1 MQAEN
6 RAVASSSGSFRA
18 GESVAADRFLD
29 IDPET
34 FRTHFN
40 RKPFLFRHHL
50 SDHPLFRLPRLAE
63 LARTLPPSI
72 VEYNAGKIPV
82 SLPDQE
88 NTPYTG
94 LSAEETVRRIEECSS
109 WMVLKRAEADPE
121 CLDVLN
127 QCLDEIEPL
136 SEEIEPGMCERE
148 AAIFVTS
155 PASIT
160 PYHMDKEIN
169 FLLQI
174 RGSKTI
180 SVFSASDREVLSEVE
195 LEEHF
200 TGPAIHRNMVFHE
213 RYQERATVFELK
225 AGYGVHIPTTDP
237 HWIKNGDGVSISFS
251 NGFKTRA
258 SLRRGMI
265 YNLNGRM
272 RKMGLDPTPYGKGAL
287 RDSIKYQAFRA
298 LSRAEEWLNRQ
309 PLGRLISERAGPA
322 KTPQDLAQPQ

>member
-1 MQAEN
+1 MQAVDHAE
-6 RAVASSSGSFRA
+6 VPSPDRA
-18 GESVAADRFLD
+18 GPSRPAPAGHFLE

-50 SDHPLFRLPRLAE
+50 CDHPVFRLPNLAE
-63 LARTLPPSI
+63 LARTLPPDI

-94 LSAEETVRRIEECSS
+94 LSAEETVRRIEECGS

-121 CLDVLN
+121 SLDVLN
-127 QCLDEIEPL
+127 RCLDEIEPL
-136 SEEIEPGMCERE
+136 SEPIEPGMCERE

-155 PASIT
+155 PGSIT

-180 SVFSASDREVLSEVE
+180 SVFSASDREVVSEVE
-195 LEEHF
+195 LEKHF
-200 TGPAIHRNMVFHE
+200 TGAAIKRNMVFHE
-213 RYQERATVFELK
+213 RYQERATVFELR
-225 AGYGVHIPTTDP
+225 AGYGIHIPTTDP
-237 HWIKNGDGVSISFS
+237 HWIKNGDAVSISFS

-272 RKMGLDPTPYGKGAL
+272 RKMGLRPAPYGKGAL
-287 RDSIKYQAFRA
+287 RDTMKLQVLRA
-298 LSRAEEWLNRQ
+298 LNRAQKWLNIQ
-309 PLGRLISERAGPA
+309 PAEG
-322 KTPQDLAQPQ
+322 

>member
-1 MQAEN
+1 MRSPA
-6 RAVASSSGSFRA
+6 
-18 GESVAADRFLD
+18 
-29 IDPET
+29 
-34 FRTHFN
+34 
-40 RKPFLFRHHL
+40 
-50 SDHPLFRLPRLAE
+50 
-63 LARTLPPSI
+63 PPGI

-82 SLPDQE
+82 SLPDQDE
-88 NTPYTG
+88 TPYTG

-121 CLDVLN
+121 CLAVLN

-136 SEEIEPGMCERE
+136 SERIEPGMCERE

-155 PASIT
+155 PGSVT

-180 SVFSASDREVLSEVE
+180 SVFSASDREVLSEGE
-195 LEEHF
+195 LERHF
-200 TGPAIHRNMVFHE
+200 TGAAIRRNMVFHE

-225 AGYGVHIPTTDP
+225 AGYGIHIPTTDP
-237 HWIKNGDGVSISFS
+237 HWIKNGEAVSISFS

-265 YNLNGRM
+265 YNLNGRL
-272 RKMGLDPTPYGKGAL
+272 RKIGLHPAPYGKGAL
-287 RDSIKYQAFRA
+287 RDKMKLQVVRA
-298 LSRAEEWLNRQ
+298 LNRAQKWLNIQ
-309 PLGRLISERAGPA
+309 PAEG
-322 KTPQDLAQPQ
+322 

>member
-1 MQAEN
+1 LDS
-6 RAVASSSGSFRA
+6 VGA
-18 GESVAADRFLD
+18 GTPAAADRFLD
-29 IDPET
+29 LDPET

-50 SDHPLFRLPRLAE
+50 SDHPLFQLPRLAE

-72 VEYNAGKIPV
+72 VEYNSGKIPV

-94 LSAEETVRRIEECSS
+94 LSAEETVRRIEECTS

-121 CLDVLN
+121 CLQVLN
-127 QCLDEIEPL
+127 QCLDEIEQL

-169 FLLQI
+169 FLLQM

-195 LEEHF
+195 LERHF
-200 TGPAIHRNMVFHE
+200 TGPAIQRNMVFHE

-225 AGYGVHIPTTDP
+225 AGYGIHIPTTDP

-258 SLRRGMI
+258 SVRRGMI
-265 YNLNGRM
+265 YNLNGRI
-272 RKMGLDPTPYGKGAL
+272 RRMGLDPVPYGKSAL
-287 RDSIKYQAFRA
+287 RDSIKYQALRA
-298 LSRAEEWLNRQ
+298 LGRAEKWLNRQ
-309 PLGRLISERAGPA
+309 PFGKLISERAVPA
-322 KTPQDLAQPQ
+322 KASQDLAQP

>member
-1 MQAEN
+1 MQAVN
-6 RAVASSSGSFRA
+6 RAVATPLVDIRSGEAAAA
-18 GESVAADRFLD
+18 GRFLD

-40 RKPFLFRHHL
+40 RKPFLFPHNL
-50 SDHPLFRLPRLAE
+50 SDHPLFKLPHLAE

-82 SLPDQE
+82 SLPNQDE
-88 NTPYTG
+88 TPYTG

-136 SEEIEPGMCERE
+136 SEPIEPGMCERE

-155 PASIT
+155 PGSVT

-174 RGSKTI
+174 RGRKTI
-180 SVFSASDREVLSEVE
+180 SVFSASDREVLSEME
-195 LEEHF
+195 LERHF
-200 TGPAIHRNMVFHE
+200 TGSAIRRNMVFFE

-225 AGYGVHIPTTDP
+225 AGYGIHIPTTDP
-237 HWIKNGDGVSISFS
+237 HWIKNGDAVSVSFS

-258 SLRRGMI
+258 SVRRGLI
-265 YNLNGRM
+265 YNLNGRL
-272 RKMGLDPTPYGKGAL
+272 RKMGLRPAPYGKDAL
-287 RDSIKYQAFRA
+287 RDATKLQVIRA
-298 LSRAEEWLNRQ
+298 INRAERWLNLQ
-309 PLGRLISERAGPA
+309 PAGG
-322 KTPQDLAQPQ
+322 

>member
-1 MQAEN
+1 MQTVN
-6 RAVASSSGSFRA
+6 RAAAPYLGDLGA
-18 GESVAADRFLD
+18 GEAAVAGRFLE

-50 SDHPLFRLPRLAE
+50 SGHRLFRLPRLAE

-94 LSAEETVRRIEECSS
+94 LSAEETVRRIEECNS

-121 CLDVLN
+121 CLAVLN

-136 SEEIEPGMCERE
+136 SEPIEPGMCERE

-155 PASIT
+155 PGSVT

-180 SVFSASDREVLSEVE
+180 SVFSASDREVLSEQE
-195 LEEHF
+195 LEKHF
-200 TGPAIHRNMVFHE
+200 SGPAIHRNMVFHE

-225 AGYGVHIPTTDP
+225 AGYGIHIPTTDP
-237 HWIKNGDGVSISFS
+237 HWIKNGDRVSISFS

-258 SLRRGMI
+258 SLRRGWV
-265 YNLNGRM
+265 YNVNGRM
-272 RKMGLDPTPYGKGAL
+272 RKIGLDPVPYGKGAL
-287 RDSIKYQAFRA
+287 RDAMKLQAFRA
-298 LSRAEEWLNRQ
+298 LCRAQRWLNIQ
-309 PLGRLISERAGPA
+309 PAGS
-322 KTPQDLAQPQ
+322 

>member
-1 MQAEN
+1 MQAAN
-6 RAVASSSGSFRA
+6 RAVTPSLSGIAA
-18 GESVAADRFLD
+18 GEPAAAGHFLD

-50 SDHPLFRLPRLAE
+50 SDHPLFRLPRLAD
-63 LARTLPPSI
+63 LARTLPPGI

-82 SLPDQE
+82 SLPDWE

-94 LSAEETVRRIEECSS
+94 LSAEETVRRIEECGS
-109 WMVLKRAEADPE
+109 WMVLKRAEAVPE

-127 QCLDEIEPL
+127 RCLDEIEPL
-136 SEEIEPGMCERE
+136 SEPIEPGMCERE

-155 PASIT
+155 PASVT

-180 SVFSASDREVLSEVE
+180 SVFSASDRKVLSEVE
-195 LEEHF
+195 LEKHF
-200 TGPAIHRNMVFHE
+200 TGSAIHRNMVFFE

-225 AGYGVHIPTTDP
+225 AGYGIHIPTTDP
-237 HWIKNGDGVSISFS
+237 HWIKNGDGVSVSFS
-251 NGFKTRA
+251 NGFKTHA

-265 YNLNGRM
+265 YNLNGRL
-272 RKMGLDPTPYGKGAL
+272 RKMGLRPAPYGKGAL
-287 RDSIKYQAFRA
+287 RDTVKLQAVRA
-298 LSRAEEWLNRQ
+298 LNRAQKWLSIQ
-309 PLGRLISERAGPA
+309 PAGG
-322 KTPQDLAQPQ
+322 

>member
-1 MQAEN
+1 MQSAN
-6 RAVASSSGSFRA
+6 HAVARSSGSTSA
-18 GESVAADRFLD
+18 GERAAVGRLLD
-29 IDPET
+29 IDAET

-50 SDHPLFRLPRLAE
+50 CDHPLFRLSNLAD

-82 SLPDQE
+82 SLPDQDK
-88 NTPYTG
+88 TPYTG

-121 CLDVLN
+121 GLDVLN
-127 QCLDEIEPL
+127 RCLDEIQPL
-136 SEEIEPGMCERE
+136 SEPIEPGMCERE

-155 PASIT
+155 PGSIT

-180 SVFSASDREVLSEVE
+180 SVFCASDREVVSEVE
-195 LEEHF
+195 LERHF
-200 TGPAIHRNMVFHE
+200 TGAAIRRNMLFHE

-225 AGYGVHIPTTDP
+225 AGYGIHIPTTDP
-237 HWIKNGDGVSISFS
+237 HWIKNGDAVSVSFS

-265 YNLNGRM
+265 YHLNGRI
-272 RKMGLDPTPYGKGAL
+272 RRLGLRPADYGKDAL
-287 RDSIKYQAFRA
+287 RDTMKLHILRA
-298 LSRAEEWLNRQ
+298 INRAERWLNIQ
-309 PLGRLISERAGPA
+309 PAEG
-322 KTPQDLAQPQ
+322 

>member
-6 RAVASSSGSFRA
+6 RALAPSLGSIGI
-18 GESVAADRFLD
+18 GEPATADRFLD

-40 RKPFLFRHHL
+40 RKPFLFRHNL

-63 LARTLPPSI
+63 LARTLPPGI
-72 VEYNAGKIPV
+72 VEYNAGNIPV
-82 SLPDQE
+82 SLPDWE

-94 LSAEETVRRIEECSS
+94 LSAEETVRRIEECGS

-127 QCLDEIEPL
+127 RCLDEIEPL
-136 SEEIEPGMCERE
+136 SQPIEPGMCERE

-160 PYHMDKEIN
+160 PYHMDHEIN

-180 SVFSASDREVLSEVE
+180 SVFSASDREVLSEQE
-195 LEEHF
+195 LEKHF
-200 TGPAIHRNMVFHE
+200 SGPAIHRNMVFQE
-213 RYQERATVFELK
+213 RYQERATVFELTP
-225 AGYGVHIPTTDP
+225 GYGIHIPTTDP
-237 HWIKNGDGVSISFS
+237 HWIKNGARVSISFS
-251 NGFKTRA
+251 NGFKTHA

-265 YNLNGRM
+265 YNLNGRL
-272 RKMGLDPTPYGKGAL
+272 RKMGLHPAPYGRGAL
-287 RDSIKYQAFRA
+287 RDTMKLQLVRA
-298 LSRAEEWLNRQ
+298 LNRAHKWLNMQ
-309 PLGRLISERAGPA
+309 PSVG
-322 KTPQDLAQPQ
+322 

>member
-1 MQAEN
+1 MQS
-6 RAVASSSGSFRA
+6 VAIARSQGGMRA
-18 GESVAADRFLD
+18 GEPAAASRFLD

-50 SDHPLFRLPRLAE
+50 CDHPVFRLPNLAE
-63 LARTLPPSI
+63 LARTLPPDI

-94 LSAEETVRRIEECSS
+94 LSAEETVRRIEECGS

-121 CLDVLN
+121 SLDVLN
-127 QCLDEIEPL
+127 RCLDEIEPL
-136 SEEIEPGMCERE
+136 SEPIEPGMCERE

-155 PASIT
+155 PGSIT

-174 RGSKTI
+174 RGSKTV

-195 LEEHF
+195 LEKHF
-200 TGPAIHRNMVFHE
+200 AGAAIERNMVVHE

-225 AGYGVHIPTTDP
+225 AGYGIHIPTTDP
-237 HWIKNGDGVSISFS
+237 HWIKNGDAVSISFS

-272 RKMGLDPTPYGKGAL
+272 RKMGLRPAPYGKGAL
-287 RDSIKYQAFRA
+287 RDTMKLQVLRA
-298 LSRAEEWLNRQ
+298 LNRAQKWLNIQ
-309 PLGRLISERAGPA
+309 PAEG
-322 KTPQDLAQPQ
+322 

>member
-1 MQAEN
+1 MRAES
-6 RAVASSSGSFRA
+6 RGIDTGGSGAA
-18 GESVAADRFLD
+18 GRCLD

-40 RKPFLFRHHL
+40 REPFLFRHRL
-50 SDHPLFRLPRLAE
+50 CEHPLFRLSNLAE

-72 VEYNAGKIPV
+72 VEYNAGNIPV

-94 LSAEETVRRIEECSS
+94 LSAEETVRRIEECGS

-121 CLDVLN
+121 CLNVLN
-127 QCLDEIEPL
+127 WCLDEIEPM

-155 PASIT
+155 PGSVT

-180 SVFSASDREVLSEVE
+180 SVFSASDREVLSEQE
-195 LEEHF
+195 LEKHF
-200 TGPAIHRNMVFHE
+200 SGPAIHRNMVFHE
-213 RYQERATVFELK
+213 RYQERAQVFELK
-225 AGYGVHIPTTDP
+225 AGYGIHIPTTDP

-265 YNLNGRM
+265 YNLNGRL
-272 RKMGLDPTPYGKGAL
+272 RKTGLHPTPYGKDVL
-287 RDSIKYQAFRA
+287 RDAMKLQVLRA
-298 LSRAEEWLNRQ
+298 LN
-309 PLGRLISERAGPA
+309 RAGKWLSPRPA
-322 KTPQDLAQPQ
+322 RG

>member
-1 MQAEN
+1 MHAVN
-6 RAVASSSGSFRA
+6 RAGTPSLDDLRASVPGA
-18 GESVAADRFLD
+18 GPLLD
-29 IDPET
+29 FDPET
-34 FRTHFN
+34 FRAHFN
-40 RKPFLFRHHL
+40 REPFLFRHHL

-82 SLPDQE
+82 SLPDWE

-94 LSAEETVRRIEECSS
+94 LSAEETVRRIEECGS
-109 WMVLKRAEADPE
+109 WMVLKRAEADAE

-127 QCLDEIEPL
+127 RCLDEIEPL
-136 SEEIEPGMCERE
+136 SEPIEPGMCERE

-160 PYHMDKEIN
+160 PYHMDHEIN

-180 SVFSASDREVLSEVE
+180 SVFSAADREVLSEQE
-195 LEEHF
+195 LEKHF
-200 TGPAIHRNMVFHE
+200 SGPAIHRNMVFHE
-213 RYQERATVFELK
+213 RYQERAQVFELK
-225 AGYGVHIPTTDP
+225 AGYGIHIPTTDP
-237 HWIKNGDGVSISFS
+237 HWIKNGDSVSISFS

-265 YNLNGRM
+265 YKLNGRM
-272 RKMGLDPTPYGKGAL
+272 RKMGLHPAPYGTGGL
-287 RDSIKYQAFRA
+287 RDTMKLQVLRA
-298 LSRAEEWLNRQ
+298 LNRAEKWLNMQ
-309 PLGRLISERAGPA
+309 PAEGRG
-322 KTPQDLAQPQ
+322 

>member
-1 MQAEN
+1 MQAAN
-6 RAVASSSGSFRA
+6 RAVAPSLGSTGA
-18 GESVAADRFLD
+18 GKAPAVGRFLD

-82 SLPDQE
+82 SLPDQDK
-88 NTPYTG
+88 TPYTG

-109 WMVLKRAEADPE
+109 WMVLKRAEADAE

-127 QCLDEIEPL
+127 GCLDEIEPL

-155 PASIT
+155 PGSVT

-180 SVFSASDREVLSEVE
+180 SVFSASDREVVSEVE
-195 LEEHF
+195 LERHF
-200 TGPAIHRNMVFHE
+200 TGSAIRRNMVFHE
-213 RYQERATVFELK
+213 RYQKRATVFELK
-225 AGYGVHIPTTDP
+225 AGYGIHIPTTDP

-251 NGFKTRA
+251 NGFKTHA
-258 SLRRGMI
+258 SVRRGLI
-265 YNLNGRM
+265 YNLNGRL
-272 RKMGLDPTPYGKGAL
+272 RKAGLNPAPYGKGVLRDAMKLQAL
-287 RDSIKYQAFRA
+287 RALNRA
-298 LSRAEEWLNRQ
+298 QKWLNIQ
-309 PLGRLISERAGPA
+309 PAEG
-322 KTPQDLAQPQ
+322 

>member
-1 MQAEN
+1 MQTGNCAP
-6 RAVASSSGSFRA
+6 APSPDAIGT
-18 GESVAADRFLD
+18 GEPAATDRYLD

-50 SDHPLFRLPRLAE
+50 SGHPVFRLPRLAE

-72 VEYNAGKIPV
+72 VEYNAGQIPV
-82 SLPDQE
+82 SLPDQDM
-88 NTPYTG
+88 TPYTG

-127 QCLDEIEPL
+127 RCLDEIEPL
-136 SEEIEPGMCERE
+136 SEPIEPGMCERE

-155 PASIT
+155 PGSVT

-180 SVFSASDREVLSEVE
+180 SVFSASDREVLSEAE
-195 LEEHF
+195 LEKHF
-200 TGPAIHRNMVFHE
+200 TGAAIRRNMVFRD

-237 HWIKNGDGVSISFS
+237 HWIKNGDGVSVSFS

-265 YNLNGRM
+265 YNLNGRL
-272 RKMGLDPTPYGKGAL
+272 RKMGLQPAPYGQGAL
-287 RDSIKYQAFRA
+287 RDAMKLQVVRA
-298 LSRAEEWLNRQ
+298 LNRTQKWLNMQ
-309 PLGRLISERAGPA
+309 PAEG
-322 KTPQDLAQPQ
+322 

>member
-1 MQAEN
+1 MQAAN
-6 RAVASSSGSFRA
+6 HLVTPLPAAIGA
-18 GESVAADRFLD
+18 GERGATSRYLD

-50 SDHPLFRLPRLAE
+50 CDHPLFRLSNLAA
-63 LARTLPPSI
+63 LASTLPPGI

-82 SLPDQE
+82 SLPDQDK
-88 NTPYTG
+88 TPYTG

-121 CLDVLN
+121 CLGVLN
-127 QCLDEIEPL
+127 RCLDEIQPL
-136 SEEIEPGMCERE
+136 SEPIEPGMSERE

-155 PASIT
+155 PGSIT

-180 SVFSASDREVLSEVE
+180 SVFCASDREVLSEVE
-195 LEEHF
+195 LERHF
-200 TGPAIHRNMVFHE
+200 TGAAIRRNMVFHE

-225 AGYGVHIPTTDP
+225 AGYGIHIPTTDP
-237 HWIKNGDGVSISFS
+237 HWIKNGDAVSISFS

-258 SLRRGMI
+258 SLRRGMV
-265 YNLNGRM
+265 YNLNGRL
-272 RKMGLDPTPYGKGAL
+272 RKMGLQPSPYGKGAL
-287 RDSIKYQAFRA
+287 RDAMKLQAVRA
-298 LSRAEEWLNRQ
+298 LNRAEKWLNVQ
-309 PLGRLISERAGPA
+309 AAES
-322 KTPQDLAQPQ
+322 

>member
-1 MQAEN
+1 MQTVNHAE
-6 RAVASSSGSFRA
+6 VPFLD
-18 GESVAADRFLD
+18 SVAAGPSAAAGRFLD
-29 IDPET
+29 IDAET

-40 RKPFLFRHHL
+40 RKPFLFRHNL
-50 SDHPLFRLPRLAE
+50 CDHPLFRLAKLAE

-82 SLPDQE
+82 SLPDQDK
-88 NTPYTG
+88 TPYTG
-94 LSAEETVRRIEECSS
+94 LSAEETVRRIEECCS
-109 WMVLKRAEADPE
+109 WMVLKRAEADSE

-127 QCLDEIEPL
+127 RCLDEIEPL
-136 SEEIEPGMCERE
+136 SEPLEPGMCERE

-155 PASIT
+155 PSSIT

-195 LEEHF
+195 LEKHF
-200 TGPAIHRNMVFHE
+200 TGAAIHRNMVFHE

-225 AGYGVHIPTTDP
+225 AGYGIHIPTTDP
-237 HWIKNGDGVSISFS
+237 HWIRNGDRVSISFS

-258 SLRRGMI
+258 SLQRGMI

-272 RKMGLDPTPYGKGAL
+272 RKMGLSPAPYGKDAL
-287 RDSIKYQAFRA
+287 RDTMKLQVGRA
-298 LSRAEEWLNRQ
+298 LNRAQKWLNLQ
-309 PLGRLISERAGPA
+309 PAES
-322 KTPQDLAQPQ
+322 

>member
-1 MQAEN
+1 MQTVNHAKVRFLES
-6 RAVASSSGSFRA
+6 AAASQPA
-18 GESVAADRFLD
+18 AADSFLG

-50 SDHPLFRLPRLAE
+50 CDHPLFRLPRLAE

-72 VEYNAGKIPV
+72 VEYNAGKIPI
-82 SLPDQE
+82 SLPDQDK
-88 NTPYTG
+88 TPYTG

-121 CLDVLN
+121 CLEVLN
-127 QCLDEIEPL
+127 RCLDEIEPL
-136 SEEIEPGMCERE
+136 SEPIEPGMCERE

-155 PASIT
+155 PGSIT

-180 SVFSASDREVLSEVE
+180 SVFSASDREVVSEVE
-195 LEEHF
+195 LERHF
-200 TGPAIHRNMVFHE
+200 TGEAIRRNMVFHE
-213 RYQERATVFELK
+213 RYQKRATVFELK
-225 AGYGVHIPTTDP
+225 AGYGIHIPTTDP
-237 HWIKNGDGVSISFS
+237 HWIKNGDAVSISFS

-265 YNLNGRM
+265 YNLNGRL
-272 RKMGLDPTPYGKGAL
+272 RKMGLDPSPYGKGAL
-287 RDSIKYQAFRA
+287 RDTMKLQVLRA
-298 LSRAEEWLNRQ
+298 INRAERWLNIQ
-309 PLGRLISERAGPA
+309 PAES
-322 KTPQDLAQPQ
+322 